1 MDTVI
6 SSLYAEIFNLM
17 CGQQVQGQYTYKV
30 YRVDTKIPSL
40 IRNIVMP
47 IFGEDICEFHEEA
60 WNNYPYCKTVISNP
74 SFEGFK
80 VVIESVHIGGDR
92 GLTPNAL
99 GWKNDEVEILNI
111 FK

>member
-1 MDTVI
+1 
-6 SSLYAEIFNLM
+6 M
-17 CGQQVQGQYTYKV
+17 CGQDQGQYTYKV

-40 IRNIVMP
+40 IRSFVLP

-74 SFEGFK
+74 GFEGFK
-80 VVIESVHIGGDR
+80 VVIESMHINDQ

-99 GWKNDEVEILNI
+99 GWEHDEVEILNI